1 MQLPGDRTDIGPGRK
16 DGELPPV
23 RGEAPAGRP
32 AERPSQELTM
42 KYSEHTPVMHAVL
55 DGEATPGETR
65 ELERLLATDSTARA
79 EFEDLKRL
87 FEGLKAM
94 PKEYPPEGLV
104 ASVMA
109 NIPLNQHHP

>member
-16 DGELPPV
+16 DGEIPPV

-42 KYSEHTPVMHAVL
+42 KYSEHTPLMHAVL

-65 ELERLLATDSTARA
+65 ELERHLATDSTARA
-79 EFEDLKRL
+79 ECDEMKRL
-87 FEGLKAM
+87 FWGVKGGPRDDTPDGRL
-94 PKEYPPEGLV
+94 G
-104 ASVMA
+104 S
-109 NIPLNQHHP
+109 